1 MSKERQF
8 FKIFS
13 AISVFILAV
22 LTLAGCGN
30 AAIAAQINNGTI
42 TICHANGSTTTP
54 YDQITMGFDELI
66 AHATHPDDIIPAPAG
81 GCPNTLDKGAN
92 TGKITICHATGSATN
107 PFEEITID
115 FNGLHGH
122 INHKDDIIPAPAGG
136 CPSVTATQTT
146 MTITPTVTGTLT
158 VTTTPETTTPTAT
171 QENANQKITICHATG
186 SSKHPYV
193 MITIDI
199 NGLNGHKNHPHDII
213 PAPAG
218 GCPTK

>member
-1 MSKERQF
+1 MNPARRF

-13 AISVFILAV
+13 AISVFILAG

-54 YDQITMGFDELI
+54 YDQITISFAELI
-66 AHATHPDDIIPAPAG
+66 AHADHPDDIIPAPAG
-81 GCPNTLDKGAN
+81 GCPNTLEKGVN

-107 PFEEITID
+107 PFTEITID

-122 INHKDDIIPAPAGG
+122 INHKDDIIPAPSGG
-136 CPSVTATQTT
+136 CPSVTATPIT
-146 MTITPTVTGTLT
+146 MTPTVTGTLT
-158 VTTTPETTTPTAT
+158 VTPTPAST
-171 QENANQKITICHATG
+171 QGNVNQKITICHATG